1 MRIAAATL
9 ALAALLA
16 ACDDGPASTA
26 AGPAEAPSVI
36 VINAQRQ
43 SVTEFTEFV
52 GRVQAIDR
60 VELRARVEGFIKE
73 RLYEEGQR
81 VEPGQV
87 LFRIE
92 PDTFEAEVKL
102 TEANVAAAK
111 AREIESDKTL
121 ERGKALL
128 TRGNISQQRVDEFQA
143 EADKAAAQVLG
154 REAELRQARTNLSYT
169 EIVTPIQ
176 GAAGEEAYSVGNL
189 VSPESGVLA
198 VVTRQDP
205 IYVTFSAPEAGL
217 VRAQRAFAEIG
228 EQASLENLQA
238 VVAPRLRLP
247 TGDDYEFEGWLNF
260 IGTEVDPG
268 TGTVLMRGEFPNP
281 DNILLHGQFVTV
293 VLSRQEPQSKIVVPQ
308 SAIQEDQAGP
318 YVLTLNQENQAEI
331 RRIELGQ
338 TSGTERVVEQ
348 GLEEGEVVVVEG
360 AQKIR
365 PGVAVNPVHQDGE
378 NAGDKQS

>member
-1 MRIAAATL
+1 M
-9 ALAALLA
+9 
-16 ACDDGPASTA
+16 
-26 AGPAEAPSVI
+26 
-36 VINAQRQ
+36 
-43 SVTEFTEFV
+43 
-52 GRVQAIDR
+52 
-60 VELRARVEGFIKE
+60 
-73 RLYEEGQR
+73 
-81 VEPGQV
+81 
-87 LFRIE
+87 
-92 PDTFEAEVKL
+92 
-102 TEANVAAAK
+102 
-111 AREIESDKTL
+111 
-121 ERGKALL
+121 
-128 TRGNISQQRVDEFQA
+128 
-143 EADKAAAQVLG
+143 LG
-154 REAELRQARTNLSYT
+154 REAELRQARINLSYT

-318 YVLTLNQENQAEI
+318 YVPTLNQENQAEI

-338 TSGTERVVEQ
+338 TSGIERVVEQ

-365 PGVAVNPVHQDGE
+365 PGVAVNPVHQDGKS
-378 NAGDKQS
+378 AGDTQS